1 MPFVPSRRRLMS
13 ATMLAACAGLAPALP
28 ATALAQE
35 AWPTQPVKV
44 IVGYP
49 AGTSPDM
56 VARAVAE
63 PLAQLLGQPV
73 VIENRPG
80 AGGNIGVQAV
90 VASKDTHTF
99 GFTTNGPLTTA
110 KELYSKLGY
119 DPAKDVQP
127 ISLAATS
134 PLVLILNADAPP
146 KNLRDFIAWA
156 KATPTAVSYGSI
168 GQGSGSHLT
177 MELFAA
183 RAGVKMLHVPYQG
196 FPQVTNAILG
206 QQINAAFMAPSGAL
220 TQVKTGKVRVLGVSS
235 PQPTPLAPDVP
246 TIAAAG
252 LPGFQ
257 TELWVAAF
265 GAATLP
271 PPIAARLA
279 RDIGAILQRP
289 DVREKLLAQGWQA
302 VGSTPEGLAQRIRE
316 DTAVWSQVIRQAGVK
331 VE

>member
-1 MPFVPSRRRLMS
+1 MPSFPSRRRFVS
-13 ATMLAACAGLAPALP
+13 AAMLAACTGLASTLP

-156 KATPTAVSYGSI
+156 TGVRHFRPV
-168 GQGSGSHLT
+168 
-177 MELFAA
+177 FAHFE
-183 RAGVKMLHVPYQG
+183 GV
-196 FPQVTNAILG
+196 
-206 QQINAAFMAPSGAL
+206 
-220 TQVKTGKVRVLGVSS
+220 
-235 PQPTPLAPDVP
+235 QP
-246 TIAAAG
+246 I
-252 LPGFQ
+252 
-257 TELWVAAF
+257 
-265 GAATLP
+265 
-271 PPIAARLA
+271 
-279 RDIGAILQRP
+279 
-289 DVREKLLAQGWQA
+289 
-302 VGSTPEGLAQRIRE
+302 
-316 DTAVWSQVIRQAGVK
+316 
-331 VE
+331 